1 MGIMKSNTL
10 KRKFAVAL
18 IVFFAGFLTHA
29 FSQLPAS
36 LEKELLMFN
45 SDIYEALKI
54 IDTQNENE
62 AVAKL
67 STLKPQLIQSATSLS
82 AKLSK
87 LPDLSEAEDDAWVE
101 RMMEKQE
108 LTDMLALVSN
118 TAFLKKIEN
127 SQVLQKEFEELMAI
141 MDLGMSSQEEEAS
154 LSGSQVCS
162 FTVGTG
168 SPNSGTYIVSAQEDQ
183 AFAYKDIAN
192 EQFVIEMH
200 GDNYI
205 DVMLIIEKPVL
216 GKHTFTM
223 EMQVAIDVSKNE
235 GEDYFGFDNHQEE
248 GGGQIQID
256 RIDDLGGIVSGSF
269 SGQFNDSSTDDDRP
283 VNIEG
288 RFSVVRMQN

>member
-1 MGIMKSNTL
+1 MKSNTM
-10 KRKFAVAL
+10 KRKFAIAL

-36 LEKELLMFN
+36 LEKELLELN

-54 IDTQNENE
+54 IDTQNEKE

-67 STLKPQLIQSATSLS
+67 STLKPQLIQRATSLS

-87 LPDLSEAEDDAWVE
+87 VPDLSEAEEKAWME
-101 RMMEKQE
+101 RMMENQVIM
-108 LTDMLALVSN
+108 DMMALMSN
-118 TAFLKKIEN
+118 PAFLQKLEN

-141 MDLGMSSQEEEAS
+141 MDMGTDSEEEQAT

-162 FTVGTG
+162 FKVGTG
-168 SPNSGTYIVSAQEDQ
+168 SPNAGTYIVSALEDE
-183 AFAYKDIAN
+183 AYAYNDVEN
-192 EQFVIEMH
+192 EQFVIEIH

-205 DVMLIIEKPVL
+205 DVMLIIEKPVI
-216 GKHTFTM
+216 GKHNFTM

-235 GEDYFGFDNHQEE
+235 GEDYFSFDNYQEE
-248 GGGQIQID
+248 GGGHIQID
-256 RIDDLGGIVSGSF
+256 RIDDLGGMVSGSF
-269 SGQFNDSSTDDDRP
+269 SGQFNDGSTDDDRP

-288 RFSVVRMQN
+288 RFSVKRMQN

>member
-1 MGIMKSNTL
+1 MKSNTL
-10 KRKFAVAL
+10 KRKFVFAL

-29 FSQLPAS
+29 FAQLPAS
-36 LEKELLMFN
+36 LEKELVQLN
-45 SDIYEALKI
+45 SEIYNALKI
-54 IDTQNENE
+54 IDANNEKE

-67 STLKPQLIQSATSLS
+67 STVKPQLIQSATSLS

-87 LPDLSEAEDDAWVE
+87 IPDLSGAEEDAWMQ

-108 LTDMLALVSN
+108 FTDMMALLRNPV
-118 TAFLKKIEN
+118 FLQKIEN
-127 SQVLQKEFEELMAI
+127 SQILQKEFEELMAI
-141 MDLGMSSQEEEAS
+141 MDLGTGSQEEEAS
-154 LSGSQVCS
+154 LSGSQACS

-168 SPNSGTYIVSAQEDQ
+168 SPNSGTYVVSAQEDQ
-183 AFAYKDIAN
+183 AFAFNDIDN
-192 EQFVIEMH
+192 EQFVIEIH

-205 DVMLIIEKPVL
+205 DVMLIIEKPAL
-216 GKHTFTM
+216 GIHTFTM

-235 GEDYFGFDNHQEE
+235 GEDYFSFDNYQEE

-269 SGQFNDSSTDDDRP
+269 SGQFNDGSTDDDRP

-288 RFSVVRMQN
+288 RFSVKRM